1 MKFRQTI
8 GLLLVGTLAG
18 MLATV
23 GACSTENT
31 TTDGDGGA
39 GSVATSGAGANGSG
53 GSSPGSGGK
62 VNPCQGGC
70 GGDGQGGSTVGNGGN
85 GGMGGSGGMG
95 GMGGE
100 VVTSA
105 ASTAA
110 ATGGAGGMSGQSCGN
125 GIKEGTEE
133 CDDGNTVHCDG
144 CFHTCEQGQVFLEI
158 GGYDKQTS
166 ELLIRGRNCVD
177 IYGFQFHLTGVTVTG
192 ASGGTAQ
199 QHGWT
204 MGTNASG
211 MVLGFHLS
219 LVPIPSQNGVAQV
232 LTRVAIVPPLPNTEV
247 CIIDDST
254 LVISDTNGQA
264 IAAAADDCITL

>member
-23 GACSTENT
+23 GACATENT
-31 TTDGDGGA
+31 STGGDGGA
-39 GSVATSGAGANGSG
+39 GSVATNGAGANGSG

-70 GGDGQGGSTVGNGGN
+70 GGDGQAGSTVGS
-85 GGMGGSGGMG
+85 GGSGGMG
-95 GMGGE
+95 GG

-105 ASTAA
+105 ASTAT
-110 ATGGAGGMSGQSCGN
+110 ATSGAGGMSGQSCGN
-125 GIKEGTEE
+125 GVKEGAEE

-158 GGYDKQTS
+158 GGYDKQTN

-177 IYGFQFHLTGVTVTG
+177 IYGFEFHLTGVTVTG
-192 ASGGTAQ
+192 ASGGTAEQ
-199 QHGWT
+199 YGWT
-204 MGTNASG
+204 VGTNMSG
-211 MVLGFHLS
+211 KILGFNIN
-219 LVPIPSQNGVAQV
+219 LVPIPSQGGVAQV
-232 LTRVAIVPPLPNTEV
+232 LTRVAIVPPPPNTQV

-264 IAAAADDCITL
+264 IASAADDCIAL